1 MVKFCLRVLCN
12 IYNSTLG
19 STSSENV
26 VLRAKIMNELKKLD
40 PQRYREWLDSPERS
54 PSKFFEKGDIR
65 H

>member
-1 MVKFCLRVLCN
+1 
-12 IYNSTLG
+12 LG